1 LLLFDLFCTFILYLN
16 YFFQLKQEP
25 NVAGECLIVAATYGT
40 AQCYNVLPINDAASS
55 FSIIAGVGAPNVVG
69 LELFQDIDCTGASTQ
84 VRQQYSFTM
93 PAGFDNVV
101 TSCTDSS
108 PPPLPPHTTA
118 HTHTH
123 TCAFCLTFVLLAP
136 IYSQVH
142 CAVEAV
148 QPHRVPLSKLL

>member
-1 LLLFDLFCTFILYLN
+1 LYINFCN
-16 YFFQLKQEP
+16 SFFLLKQEP
-25 NVAGECLIVAATYGT
+25 NVAGECLIIAATYGT

-108 PPPLPPHTTA
+108 PLPP

-123 TCAFCLTFVLLAP
+123 THT
-136 IYSQVH
+136 H
-142 CAVEAV
+142 T
-148 QPHRVPLSKLL
+148 PHTPHTHTHTRARSV